1 MAIIKGFITIPSLTS
16 NSPGQVSVVGELSAL
31 ARTYSKEIGF
41 YTNPTITGVELNTF
55 TSTDDTGSVTVVPDT
70 IRDELLSIS
79 HWVYD
84 TIANGAGFA
93 SSPDLALAL
102 SNTYSS
108 VGTNYSC
115 GQLVLLGLYHFPEW
129 ISWDIVTNSST
140 FHVKLWFSDP
150 AFRTEYKDYTIVVI
164 PPTSTL
170 DLLFGNYT
178 AVYGLMQA
186 RTTDL
191 LLQDVE
197 IAKAGIPYTHLKS
210 VNFDWVNTANT
221 AQHVP
226 TTWGVLIYGEAGNN
240 DDNIRNAISAFILA
254 HSTHILAE
262 WKVILPSLFASTEF
276 VITPLWNRYAIA
288 EQTLTSGLYSATIR
302 PADLTTYALQTAV
315 GYNSGFVTAMV
326 RSNVFTY
333 KSLAFTAVG
342 GAENVDGITT
352 FDARFPDYMAIPST
366 SLDFQRMGLATQ
378 QWIMLMNQMLP
389 LAEVLDGNTDIPNNM
404 SVLIRGNITFLTCR
418 LNNVL
423 YLVAAKSNFV

>member
-16 NSPGQVSVVGELSAL
+16 NSPGQVSVVGEMSAL

-41 YTNPTITGVELNTF
+41 YTNTSLAGVELNTL
-55 TSTDDTGSVTVVPDT
+55 TSTDDTGSVAVVPDT

-84 TIANGAGFA
+84 TVVNGAGFA
-93 SSPDLALAL
+93 SAPDLALAL

-129 ISWDIVTNSST
+129 ISWDIVTNTST
-140 FHVKLWFSDP
+140 FRVKLWFSDP
-150 AFRTEYKDYTIVVI
+150 AFRTEYKDYTIVVV
-164 PPTSTL
+164 PPTTNL

-178 AVYGLMQA
+178 AVYNLMQA
-186 RTTDL
+186 RTADL
-191 LLQDVE
+191 FLQDVE
-197 IAKAGIPYTHLKS
+197 VAKQGIPYTHLKS
-210 VNFDWVNTANT
+210 VEFDWVNTANT

-226 TTWGVLIYGEAGNN
+226 TEWWVLIYGEAGNN
-240 DDNIRNAISAFILA
+240 DDNIRNAISAYILA
-254 HSTHILAE
+254 HSTHTLAQ
-262 WKVILPSLFASTEF
+262 WKTKLPSLFASTEF
-276 VITPLWNRYAIA
+276 VITPIWNRYAIP

-315 GYNSGFVTAMV
+315 GYDSGFVTAMV

-342 GAENVDGITT
+342 SAENVDGITT
-352 FDARFPDYMAIPST
+352 FDARFPDYMAIHST
-366 SLDFQRMGLATQ
+366 SLDFQRMSLATQ
-378 QWIMLMNQMLP
+378 QWVLLMNQMLP
-389 LAEVLDGNTDIPNNM
+389 LAEALDGNTDIPNNM
-404 SVLIRGNITFLTCR
+404 SVLIRDTKTFLTCR